1 MASARSRRGLTL
13 LEMLVALSISGLAIL
28 GGVML
33 LDQVDDS
40 DARIV
45 EESMRDATVANGD
58 RLLRRLLVDAHS
70 TTDTVD
76 RFRGDERNASYLTR
90 CDTPSGWSE
99 PCRARL
105 SIDSIGDSS
114 AVVIETDRGER
125 FEVRRVAGIGGGTL
139 RYLGHSSDP
148 DSAWVRRWTTSIELP
163 AAIALVVWPDTTI
176 WPLGS
181 VRD

>member
-1 MASARSRRGLTL
+1 MPTARSRSGLTL
-13 LEMLVALSISGLAIL
+13 FELLVALSISGLAIL

-33 LDQVDDS
+33 LDQIGDS

-45 EESMRDATVANGD
+45 DDSMHDATAANGD
-58 RLLRRLLVDAHS
+58 RLLRRLLVDARS

-76 RFRGDERNASYLTR
+76 RFRGDEQNASYLTR
-90 CDTPSGWSE
+90 CDTPSGWAE

-105 SIDSIGDSS
+105 SVDSLGDSS
-114 AVVIETDRGER
+114 AIVAETDRGER
-125 FEVRRVAGIGGGTL
+125 FEVRRVAGIGTL
-139 RYLGHSSDP
+139 RYLSESTDP
-148 DSAWVRRWTTSIELP
+148 DSAWVRRWTTSIALP
-163 AAIALVVWPDTTI
+163 AAIAFIVWPDTTI

>member
-1 MASARSRRGLTL
+1 MATARNRRGLTL

-45 EESMRDATVANGD
+45 DDSMRDATAANGD
-58 RLLRRLLVDAHS
+58 RLLRRLLIDARS

-99 PCRARL
+99 PCRARV
-105 SIDSIGDSS
+105 SVDSIGDSS
-114 AVVIETDRGER
+114 VVVVETDRGER

-139 RYLGHSSDP
+139 RYLGRSSDP
-148 DSAWVRRWTTSIELP
+148 DSVWTRRWTTSIELP
-163 AAIALVVWPDTTI
+163 AAIALIVWPDTTI

-181 VRD
+181 IHD

>member
-1 MASARSRRGLTL
+1 MASVRNRRGLTL

-33 LDQVDDS
+33 LDQVSDS

-45 EESMRDATVANGD
+45 EDSMRDATVANGD
-58 RLLRRLLVDAHS
+58 RLLRRLLVDARS

-90 CDTPSGWSE
+90 CDTPSGWAE
-99 PCRARL
+99 PCRARV
-105 SIDSIGDSS
+105 SVDSIGDSS
-114 AVVIETDRGER
+114 AVVVETDRGER
-125 FEVRRVAGIGGGTL
+125 YEVRRVAGIGTL
-139 RYLGHSSDP
+139 CYLARSSDA

-163 AAIALVVWPDTTI
+163 AAIALIVWPDTTI

-181 VRD
+181 VHD

>member
-45 EESMRDATVANGD
+45 EDSMRDATVANGD

-105 SIDSIGDSS
+105 SVDSIGDSS
-114 AVVIETDRGER
+114 AVVVETDRGER
-125 FEVRRVAGIGGGTL
+125 FEVRRVAGIGTL
-139 RYLGHSSDP
+139 RYLDHSSDS
-148 DSAWVRRWTTSIELP
+148 DSAWVRRWTTSIALP
-163 AAIALVVWPDTTI
+163 AAIALVAWPDTTI

-181 VRD
+181 VHD

>member
-1 MASARSRRGLTL
+1 MAIASSRRGLTL

-45 EESMRDATVANGD
+45 DDSMRDATAANGD
-58 RLLRRLLVDAHS
+58 RLLRRLLVDARS

-76 RFRGDERNASYLTR
+76 RFRGDEGNASYLTR

-105 SIDSIGDSS
+105 SVDSIGDSS
-114 AVVIETDRGER
+114 AVVVETDRGER
-125 FEVRRVAGIGGGTL
+125 FEVRRVAGLGSL
-139 RYLGHSSDP
+139 RYLGHGSDS

-163 AAIALVVWPDTTI
+163 AAIALIVWPDTTI

>member
-28 GGVML
+28 GGVVL
-33 LDQVDDS
+33 LDQVEDS

-45 EESMRDATVANGD
+45 DDSVRDATAANGD

-105 SIDSIGDSS
+105 SVDSIGDSS
-114 AVVIETDRGER
+114 AVVVETDRGER
-125 FEVRRVAGIGGGTL
+125 FEVRRVAGIGTL
-139 RYLGHSSDP
+139 RYLHRGSDP

-163 AAIALVVWPDTTI
+163 AAIAFIVWPDTTI

-181 VRD
+181 VHD

>member
-1 MASARSRRGLTL
+1 MPTARSRNGLTL
-13 LEMLVALSISGLAIL
+13 LELLVALSISGLAVL

-33 LDQVDDS
+33 LDQVGDG

-45 EESMRDATVANGD
+45 EDSVRDATVANGD
-58 RLLRRLLVDAHS
+58 RLLRRLLVDAQS

-90 CDTPSGWSE
+90 CDTPSGWAE

-105 SIDSIGDSS
+105 SVDSLGDSS
-114 AVVIETDRGER
+114 AVVAETDRGDR
-125 FEVRRVAGIGGGTL
+125 FEVRRVAGVGTF
-139 RYLGHSSDP
+139 RYLSESTDP
-148 DSAWVRRWTTSIELP
+148 DSAWVRRWTASIALP
-163 AAIALVVWPDTTI
+163 AAIALIAWPDTTI

>member
-1 MASARSRRGLTL
+1 MSIVRSRGGMTL
-13 LEMLVALSISGLAIL
+13 LELLVALSMSGLAIL

-33 LDQVDDS
+33 LDQIGDS

-45 EESMRDATVANGD
+45 GDSVRDATAANGD

-90 CDTPSGWSE
+90 CDTPSGWAE
-99 PCRARL
+99 PCRALL
-105 SIDSIGDSS
+105 SVDSLGDSS
-114 AVVIETDRGER
+114 AIVAETDRGER
-125 FEVRRVAGIGGGTL
+125 FEVRRVAGVGTL
-139 RYLGHSSDP
+139 RYLSQSTDP
-148 DSAWVRRWTTSIELP
+148 DSAWVRQWTGSIALP
-163 AAIALVVWPDTTI
+163 AAIAFIAWPDTTI